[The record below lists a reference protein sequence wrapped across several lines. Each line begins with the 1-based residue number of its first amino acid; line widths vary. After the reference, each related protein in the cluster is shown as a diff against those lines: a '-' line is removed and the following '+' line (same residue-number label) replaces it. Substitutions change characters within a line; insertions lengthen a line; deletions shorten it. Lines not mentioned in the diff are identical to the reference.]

1 MMPPIWEGG
10 GRFLGNE
17 ELKKRTR
24 IAEFLRDAGRP
35 RRRRHRRASKRRTA
49 LSLPRGLLWKH
60 PHLLLPPRCYHP
72 SPRGERRT
80 TTELFVQLFFPRFET
95 FQRHFNERT
104 RSVLVAAQPS
114 ATQNR
119 TENRA
124 APLPLSLSERRSPF
138 PLNVRDPSTPGPS
151 LNADRESA
159 LFQSRA
165 NGNNSPRAKKI
176 IKC

>member
-1 MMPPIWEGG
+1 VAEDFSVTRSLRNELGSPSSYATPVVLAVAVIAVRQSDALRCLSPVAFSGNTPISS
-10 GRFLGNE
+10 
-17 ELKKRTR
+17 
-24 IAEFLRDAGRP
+24 FLRAP
-35 RRRRHRRASKRRTA
+35 VTI
-49 LSLPRGLLWKH
+49 P
-60 PHLLLPPRCYHP
+60 
-72 SPRGERRT
+72 PRGERRT

-114 ATQNR
+114 ATLNR